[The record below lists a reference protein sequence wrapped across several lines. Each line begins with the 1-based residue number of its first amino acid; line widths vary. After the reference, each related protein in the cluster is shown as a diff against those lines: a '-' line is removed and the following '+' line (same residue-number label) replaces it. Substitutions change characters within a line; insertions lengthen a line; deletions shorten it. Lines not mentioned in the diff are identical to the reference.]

1 MFLLFPFTLRP
12 MTLHIT
18 FDNMQMYSAWG
29 VLFFRTSKGFDWTLE
44 IIILTHF
51 LPRSNIT
58 GWSFHPSAHL
68 PHHQHCKSQTFLAI
82 FFCLL
87 LPTIF
92 LSLSRNWMTI
102 CWTNQ
107 LTKTPNTMVIML
119 FSVLFELSKSI
130 HIVSKKFRQIRLL
143 LTPYLICI
151 QFVFYILSPSS
162 LVLIT
167 ISPLSFQSRRAPDK
181 SLPPVSF
188 CPLPLSSAA
197 GNACPHSFRYR
208 RPGWYRG
215 GRPGR
220 VNLS

>member
-167 ISPLSFQSRRAPDK
+167 ISPLSFQSRRAPGK
-181 SLPPVSF
+181 
-188 CPLPLSSAA
+188 
-197 GNACPHSFRYR
+197 
-208 RPGWYRG
+208 
-215 GRPGR
+215 
-220 VNLS
+220 